1 MLACPFWRASRR
13 SSREHSLAGA
23 AASRAVALWS
33 LIVWTPIVVFAS
45 TLALWCHPRGVTPN
59 ITIRGGLYAAVLF
72 LTLPA
77 CYWVFSRVRSD
88 SDEADLNKTL
98 DQNVALLVAAFV
110 LVMMVML
117 IMAQLGSALG
127 MGRALSPDPWLLV
140 PELVGFALAIVG
152 TLIGRGLRLS
162 KCKKVAVALSSSA
175 TLACFL
181 LLAPYFW
188 YQRQELGAPAIVQ
201 SALGTCRPESG
212 EFRPIEDLLLAAAG
226 NRNYHLLRE
235 GANQISA
242 TVKCTLEYHDFL
254 CSLERH
260 VEYDPMALNIVQ
272 EATRRLKPYLDQTPE
287 STATTGHGEPR
298 D

>member
-1 MLACPFWRASRR
+1 M
-13 SSREHSLAGA
+13 
-23 AASRAVALWS
+23 
-33 LIVWTPIVVFAS
+33 
-45 TLALWCHPRGVTPN
+45 
-59 ITIRGGLYAAVLF
+59 
-72 LTLPA
+72 
-77 CYWVFSRVRSD
+77 FSRVRGD
-88 SDEADLNKTL
+88 SEESDLNKTL

-127 MGRALSPDPWLLV
+127 MSRALSPDPWLLV
-140 PELVGFALAIVG
+140 PELLGFALAIAG
-152 TLIGRGLRLS
+152 TLIGRGLGPS

-175 TLACFL
+175 TLVCFL

-201 SALGTCRPESG
+201 SALCTSKPESR
-212 EFRPIEDLLLAAAG
+212 EFGPIEDVLLAAAG

-235 GANQISA
+235 GTNQISA
-242 TVKCTLEYHDFL
+242 TDKCTIEYHDFL

-260 VEYDPMALNIVQ
+260 VEYDPMARNIVQ
-272 EATRRLKPYLDQTPE
+272 EAIRRLEPHLDQTLE

-298 D
+298 N